1 VTSTTLQFSASMS
14 FGGGFSV
21 RWFALVAAGGSG
33 NVSEKE
39 RQRLYEELD
48 YILSGECG
56 ARCMDDDEDRHQ
68 TAIAVLKLLE
78 SELKT
83 YACGC

>member
-1 VTSTTLQFSASMS
+1 M
-14 FGGGFSV
+14 
-21 RWFALVAAGGSG
+21 
-33 NVSEKE
+33 SEKE

-68 TAIAVLKLLE
+68 TALAVLRLLE
-78 SELKT
+78 KELPV
-83 YACGC
+83 YP